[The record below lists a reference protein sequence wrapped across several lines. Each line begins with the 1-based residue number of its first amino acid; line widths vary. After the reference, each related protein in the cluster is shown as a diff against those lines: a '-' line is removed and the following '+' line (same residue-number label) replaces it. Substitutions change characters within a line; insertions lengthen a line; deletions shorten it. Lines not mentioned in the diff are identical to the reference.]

1 MQWRQVLVL
10 DPYRGRDA
18 KGRGFV
24 KGTSSSGFV
33 KGTPGLG
40 FVNGTPGSGFVNGTP
55 GSGFVNGTRTAAEAL
70 LVGLELG
77 AVGLRVAEDD
87 DLGVGR
93 LLRDDLHQPLGL
105 LCRGEL
111 LELLGDGLVGDQLR
125 VGSANED
132 LHCVRAQV
140 RLGKLLHL
148 ARPRRCEEE
157 EGAV

>member
-33 KGTPGLG
+33 KGTPGSG
-40 FVNGTPGSGFVNGTP
+40 FVNGTPGSGVVNGTP

-140 RLGKLLHL
+140 RLVVIRGH
-148 ARPRRCEEE
+148 
-157 EGAV
+157 